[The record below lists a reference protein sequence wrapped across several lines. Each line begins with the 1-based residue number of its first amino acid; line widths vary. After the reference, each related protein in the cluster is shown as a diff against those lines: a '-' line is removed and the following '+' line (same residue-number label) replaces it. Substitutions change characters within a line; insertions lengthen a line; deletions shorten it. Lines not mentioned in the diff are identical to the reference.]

1 MVLYSKNT
9 PNSVQSLLSG
19 SIQFQEHLIMGLAA
33 FIRSKEEAIV
43 AEWEAFA
50 QTYLPSAAHMDRS
63 ALRDHIIGLLRF
75 IAQDLE
81 TSQTE
86 RERSEKAKGQG
97 PKEGGAN
104 DSAAETHADLRFTG
118 GFDTVEMISEFRAL
132 RASVIKLWRAE
143 WSKSETV
150 DILPDLL
157 RFNEAIDQVMTESL
171 SRFTDKVNRSGSLF
185 VGTLV
190 HDFRGPLVTVYNSA
204 QALVVRGKLD
214 DEQVKLVSQIET
226 STSRISRLVSSLID
240 AVRIRLDKGMPI
252 APAPMDMGTA
262 VQEAAKEVQAAH
274 PGRTILI
281 ETSGDLEGEWDRARI
296 GQVLS
301 NLIGNAVLHGLKTS
315 AIAIAAKGAG
325 QDVMLSVHNDG
336 AIPADAVATVFDPLP
351 RGEDENRIQ
360 SEKAKLDLGL
370 FITKGIVTA
379 HGGKITVTS
388 SEEEG
393 TAFTVHLPRKNSK
406 P

>member
-1 MVLYSKNT
+1 
-9 PNSVQSLLSG
+9 
-19 SIQFQEHLIMGLAA
+19 MGLAA

-226 STSRISRLVSSLID
+226 STCRISRLVSSLID

>member
-1 MVLYSKNT
+1 
-9 PNSVQSLLSG
+9 
-19 SIQFQEHLIMGLAA
+19 MGLAA

-75 IAQDLE
+75 IANDLE

-97 PKEGGAN
+97 PKDGGPL

-143 WSKSETV
+143 WAKTETV

-157 RFNEAIDQVMTESL
+157 KFNEAIDQVMTESL
-171 SRFTDKVNRSGSLF
+171 SRFTNRFDHSGSLF

-190 HDFRGPLVTVYNSA
+190 HDFRGPLVAVYNSA
-204 QALVVRGKLD
+204 QALVMRGKLD
-214 DEQVKLVSQIET
+214 DEQVNLVSRIET
-226 STSRISRLVSSLID
+226 STSRISRLVSNLID
-240 AVRIRLDKGMPI
+240 AVRIRLDKGILI
-252 APAPMDMGTA
+252 APAPMDIGTT

-274 PGRTILI
+274 PDRKLLI
-281 ETSGDLEGEWDRARI
+281 ETSGDLEGEWDRARV

-315 AIAIAAKGAG
+315 AIDVAAKGAA
-325 QDVMLSVHNDG
+325 QEVILSVHNEG
-336 AIPADAVATVFDPLP
+336 AIPPDAVATAFDPLP
-351 RGEDENRIQ
+351 RGEDEDENQIQ
-360 SEKAKLDLGL
+360 SEKAWLDLGL

-393 TAFTVHLPRKNSK
+393 TTFTAHLPRRNSK
-406 P
+406 S

>member
-1 MVLYSKNT
+1 
-9 PNSVQSLLSG
+9 
-19 SIQFQEHLIMGLAA
+19 MGLAA

-75 IAQDLE
+75 VANDLE
-81 TSQTE
+81 SSQTE

-97 PKEGGAN
+97 PKEGGAH

-143 WSKSETV
+143 WAKTETV

-171 SRFTDKVNRSGSLF
+171 SRFTNKFHHSGSLF

-190 HDFRGPLVTVYNSA
+190 HDFRGPLVAIDNSA
-204 QALVVRGKLD
+204 QALVMRGKLD
-214 DEQVKLVSQIET
+214 DEQVNLVSQIET
-226 STSRISRLVSSLID
+226 STSRISRLVSNLID
-240 AVRIRLDKGMPI
+240 AVRIRLDMGMPI
-252 APAPMDMGTA
+252 APAPMDIGTT

-274 PGRTILI
+274 PDRKILI
-281 ETSGDLEGEWDRARI
+281 ETSGDLEGEWDRARV

-315 AIAIAAKGAG
+315 TIDVAAKGAG
-325 QDVMLSVHNDG
+325 QEVILSVHNEG
-336 AIPADAVATVFDPLP
+336 AISPDAVATVFDPLP
-351 RGEDENRIQ
+351 RGEHENKIQ
-360 SEKAKLDLGL
+360 SEKATLDLGL
-370 FITKGIVTA
+370 FVTKGIVTA

-388 SEEEG
+388 SEGEG
-393 TAFTVHLPRKNSK
+393 TTFTAHLPRKNSK
-406 P
+406 S

>member
-1 MVLYSKNT
+1 
-9 PNSVQSLLSG
+9 LSG
-19 SIQFQEHLIMGLAA
+19 GIRLQESFIMGLAE

-43 AEWEAFA
+43 AEWEVFA
-50 QTYLPSAAHMDRS
+50 QAYLPSAAHMDRS
-63 ALRDHIIGLLRF
+63 ALRDHVVGLLRF
-75 IAQDLE
+75 IANDLE
-81 TSQTE
+81 TSETE

-97 PKEGGAN
+97 QKEGGAH

-132 RASVIKLWRAE
+132 RASVIKLWRVE
-143 WSKSETV
+143 WANTDTG

-171 SRFTDKVNRSGSLF
+171 SRFTNKFNHSGSLF
-185 VGTLV
+185 VGALV
-190 HDFRGPLVTVYNSA
+190 HDFRDPLVAVCNSA
-204 QALVVRGKLD
+204 QALVMRGKLD
-214 DEQVKLVSQIET
+214 DEQVNLASQIET
-226 STSRISRLVSSLID
+226 STSCISRLVSNLID

-252 APAPMDMGTA
+252 APAPMDIGTA
-262 VQEAAKEVQAAH
+262 VQEAAKEAQAAH
-274 PGRTILI
+274 PDREILI
-281 ETSGDLEGEWDRARI
+281 ETSGDLEGEWDRARV

-315 AIAIAAKGAG
+315 AIDVAAKGAG
-325 QDVMLSVHNDG
+325 QEVILSVHIEG
-336 AIPADAVATVFDPLP
+336 AISPDAVATVFDPLP
-351 RGEDENRIQ
+351 RGEDENQIQ
-360 SEKAKLDLGL
+360 SERARLDLGL

-393 TAFTVHLPRKNSK
+393 TTFTANLPRKVLRVR
-406 P
+406 